1 MRLLEK
7 NIIGRDSNHVKLQG
21 GLKSLAISPTKLH
34 PVLTLRLVFFNFL
47 KLHGHSVG
55 WAPCSL
61 LGVPGSLLE
70 LLYLPTHVV
79 REQKI
84 RSKCWCAL
92 TKSSQKPTCFSS
104 CSFSNFCIKSCAP
117 SNEANQKCHKWLW
130 WLVNIAGK
138 SSAQHSMEQTLPCY
152 RYVLELVSSLAEIM
166 SFDSSQSKSLKKTG
180 KCDMSNFKPT
190 WKIAWF
196 SLQKVVV
203 WCGAVSA
210 WTWVVRWFLTLAFNT
225 PMPPKTRKKI
235 RFY

>member
-7 NIIGRDSNHVKLQG
+7 TSSAGIPTMLNFKKGW
-21 GLKSLAISPTKLH
+21 SLWQSHQRNYTLCS
-34 PVLTLRLVFFNFL
+34 TLRLVFFNFL

-55 WAPCSL
+55 WAPWSL

-117 SNEANQKCHKWLW
+117 SNEANQECHKWLW

-138 SSAQHSMEQTLPCY
+138 SSVQHSMEQTLPCY

-166 SFDSSQSKSLKKTG
+166 SFHSSQSNSKKNNWQIWHV
-180 KCDMSNFKPT
+180 K
-190 WKIAWF
+190 
-196 SLQKVVV
+196 L
-203 WCGAVSA
+203 
-210 WTWVVRWFLTLAFNT
+210 
-225 PMPPKTRKKI
+225 
-235 RFY
+235 